1 MKKRVISLIFI
12 FLMIIMT
19 SCTSHHKFDVVEVGG
34 YNDNI
39 SGAVHSNDIDLEN
52 KEYQKLL
59 KPDKTVT
66 INGIDVQGKYTT
78 SQKGY
83 LFNSDVD
90 YYESSEGGVNIQF
103 GINNKTGR
111 IDSYSYVSSEYA
123 ENKGDATRLTNDQCL
138 NVATDY
144 LNQYTDSDKYS
155 LVSTNFLE
163 IPEYE
168 AVYDFEFVR
177 IIDGM
182 ETSDKA
188 YIGVSVFGDVI
199 SHIFNNFG
207 EMKDASCPSSEDLK
221 IIESNIDTKVKEIYD
236 TVADNYSYSY
246 DISEKVLVKLS
257 DGKYAM
263 EYYITV
269 VLSHTNQSAADIKE
283 SVKLLVYI

>member
-19 SCTSHHKFDVVEVGG
+19 SCTSHNKFDVVEVDG

-199 SHIFNNFG
+199 SHIFNNLG